1 MGEMLGNTE
10 EKRRHA
16 VAQRFEDLEV
26 WQKSFELTAEVYE
39 AWLRCGDEDFRGNE
53 DVSKRREIL
62 DDRPNQEVI
71 AVCLL

>member
-1 MGEMLGNTE
+1 MVEMLGNTE

-39 AWLRCGDEDFRGNE
+39 AFEHCRDFGLKDQITRSALSEIRGTG
-53 DVSKRREIL
+53 R
-62 DDRPNQEVI
+62 
-71 AVCLL
+71 